1 MTTKAPSNE
10 ASNEARVNARF
21 AAMALSMQTQR
32 LSLQL
37 RDQCDA
43 VWNHELLGEH
53 EGGTT
58 ESVQDVRVRLAEQ
71 RIQALG
77 SGIGLLTIRRRVD
90 DEPLGYCG
98 LIIGRCSLDEPEIA
112 CELLKR
118 FHGSGYATEAAQAV
132 VDAAFATGR
141 KRIWSTV
148 GAWNVAS
155 LRVLDKLAFQR
166 DHETIDDLGRGLVYL
181 VRDAPSR

>member
-1 MTTKAPSNE
+1 M
-10 ASNEARVNARF
+10 RF

-32 LSLQL
+32 LSLRL

-53 EGGTT
+53 EGGTAAT
-58 ESVQDVRVRLAEQ
+58 VQDVRLRLAEQ

-98 LIIGRCSLDEPEIA
+98 LIVGRCSLDEP
-112 CELLKR
+112 
-118 FHGSGYATEAAQAV
+118 GSHV
-132 VDAAFATGR
+132 
-141 KRIWSTV
+141 
-148 GAWNVAS
+148 NC
-155 LRVLDKLAFQR
+155 
-166 DHETIDDLGRGLVYL
+166 
-181 VRDAPSR
+181 

>member
-1 MTTKAPSNE
+1 M
-10 ASNEARVNARF
+10 NARF

-58 ESVQDVRVRLAEQ
+58 ESVQDVRLRLAEQ

-98 LIIGRCSLDEPEIA
+98 LIVGRCSLDEPEIA

-118 FHGSGYATEAAQAV
+118 FHGSGYATEAAHAV

-141 KRIWSTV
+141 QRIWSTV

-155 LRVLDKLAFQR
+155 LRVLAKLGFRR
-166 DHETIDDLGRGLVYL
+166 DHEAVDDRGRGLVYL
-181 VRDAPSR
+181 VREAPSRQPSP